1 VILLDTNAVILMN
14 RRHRRARALD
24 RYAGALRFSP
34 VVLLELRFLE
44 ESGRGRFRTKDPA
57 LAAREDPRWTYD
69 DPPLAAVA
77 ERALDLSW
85 TRDPFDR
92 FIAAH
97 ALVRRWRLATTDS
110 TMLEQLPASATLEL

>member
-1 VILLDTNAVILMN
+1 MILLDTNAVLLMN
-14 RRHRRARALD
+14 RRDRRARVLD
-24 RYAGALRFSP
+24 RYAGALCFSP
-34 VVLLELRFLE
+34 VVLLELRLLE
-44 ESGRGRFRTKDPA
+44 ESGRGRFRTRDPA

-77 ERALDLSW
+77 EQALELSW

-97 ALVRRWRLATTDS
+97 ALVRRWRLATSDA
-110 TMLEQLPASATLEL
+110 TMLERLPASATLEM